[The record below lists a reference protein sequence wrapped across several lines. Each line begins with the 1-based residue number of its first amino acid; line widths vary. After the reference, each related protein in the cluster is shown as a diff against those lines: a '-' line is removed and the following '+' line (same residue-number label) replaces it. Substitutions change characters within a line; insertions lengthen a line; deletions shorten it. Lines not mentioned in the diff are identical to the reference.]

1 MLNKTEVIQAA
12 AQDCRCQ
19 ESGRK
24 GDINREEACT
34 GRPMAII
41 ACRVTSRDQAQCHS
55 ALSNTQR
62 VILHETM
69 RSTV

>member
-12 AQDCRCQ
+12 AQDCGHR

-24 GDINREEACT
+24 GGVNRAEACT
-34 GRPMAII
+34 GRPMAIS

-62 VILHETM
+62 VILQETM